1 MASESDQKGTKGWN
15 EREQDLVQSKKFTG
29 KFRTVLRRDRLL
41 PTVTPSPRT
50 GSFEPIIIA
59 HVNTLHISPRL
70 SVYAPV
76 RYGHCNT
83 GALFLNPETPL
94 LVFCRFSHKSQLGSR
109 SWASLQSPPLP
120 RLPHRLTGH
129 HQDLGGRAL
138 CTAQGKGKRGHGHP
152 APIPKAV
159 REIQGPATEHRSSR

>member
-1 MASESDQKGTKGWN
+1 M
-15 EREQDLVQSKKFTG
+15 VQSKKFTG

-41 PTVTPSPRT
+41 PTVTPSPRA

-59 HVNTLHISPRL
+59 HLNTLHISPRA

-76 RYGHCNT
+76 RCGHCNT

-94 LVFCRFSHKSQLGSR
+94 LVLLLFCRFSHKSQLGSR
-109 SWASLQSPPLP
+109 SWASLQSPPLLCP
-120 RLPHRLTGH
+120 PHQLTGR

-138 CTAQGKGKRGHGHP
+138 CTVQGKGKRGTAIRLHP
-152 APIPKAV
+152 KGSERNPRPC
-159 REIQGPATEHRSSR
+159 H